1 MKQYKAQEIINI
13 ALAGRGSSGMTSL
26 AEAMIYVSGGSDRLG
41 KVADGNTVMDF
52 DPEEI
57 KRKASISIA
66 IAPVE
71 WSGKK
76 LNVMDTPGLFDFKA
90 GEAEGMRA
98 ADIAG
103 VVVSAKHGCGVG
115 TEKAFIYAR
124 RRGLPRMFIVNG
136 LCDESVDFYSS
147 IIGTLKDTF
156 GNKVCPVFVPVVKGG
171 KAECY
176 IDILNGKAYKYAQGK
191 ATEVALPEFDYYDEY
206 LDALKEV
213 VAETDEE
220 LMEKY
225 FGGEDFTPE
234 EMLRGVKT
242 AVQNSSV
249 YPVVCADAITL
260 DGVPQMMD
268 LICAIAPTAADGTEE
283 VAETESGEKVT
294 VKVNEADPTAAI
306 IFKTVADPFV
316 GKLSYF
322 KVISGKVS
330 PDAPLV
336 NMRTGESERISKVL
350 FVKGKKQE
358 DAAYIGA
365 GDIGAIPKLSQA
377 QTGDTLCAPQ
387 RKLTLSGIRYPHATH
402 KMAVYPKKKGEEDK
416 VAQGIARLLEED
428 PSLKFKSDKETK
440 EMVIT
445 GLGDQHLEVVVAK
458 LKSKF
463 NVEVTLQVPKV
474 AYREAIRK
482 RVQVQG
488 RHKKQ
493 SGGAGQ
499 FGDVWIE
506 FEPCGA
512 AGLEFGERVV
522 GGSVPKNFFPA
533 VEKGLLEAINKGPLA
548 GYPVVGLK
556 ATLYDGSYHP
566 VDSNEMA
573 FKMAAKI
580 AYKNGMALANPTL
593 LEPYGTLRATVS
605 DAHMGDIMGEVNK
618 RRGRILGMDTD
629 EDGMQVI
636 EAEVPM
642 AEMHDFNTFIRQATQ
657 GRGTYTFEFVRY
669 EDAPANIAQKVI
681 EQAKQDA
688 ED

>member
-13 ALAGRGSSGMTSL
+13 ALVGRGSSGMTSL
-26 AEAMIYVSGGSDRLG
+26 AEAMIYTAGGTDRLG
-41 KVADGNTVMDF
+41 KVSDGNTVMDF

-66 IAPVE
+66 LAPVE
-71 WSGKK
+71 WKGKK
-76 LNVMDTPGLFDFKA
+76 INVMDTPGLFDFKS
-90 GEAEGMRA
+90 GEAEGVRA
-98 ADIAG
+98 ADTAVI
-103 VVVSAKHGCGVG
+103 VVNAKSGAGVG
-115 TEKAFIYAR
+115 TEKAFRAAR
-124 RRGLPRMFIVNG
+124 RQNDSRMFLING
-136 LCDESVDFYSS
+136 LCDESVDFYS
-147 IIGTLKDTF
+147 IIEKLKETF
-156 GNKVCPVFVPVVKGG
+156 GSKVIPIFLPVVNGG
-171 KAECY
+171 KADCY
-176 IDILNGKAYKYAQGK
+176 VNVITGKAYTYANGK
-191 ATEVALPEFDYYDEY
+191 ATEVARPDFYQYEEALAELTDCIAESDE
-206 LDALKEV
+206 A
-213 VAETDEE
+213 

-225 FGGEDFTPE
+225 FGGEAFTPE
-234 EMLRGVKT
+234 ETLRGVRV
-242 AVQNSSV
+242 AVLNNDL
-249 YPVVCADAITL
+249 YPVVCADPITL
-260 DGVPQMMD
+260 AGITEVMD
-268 LICAIAPTAADGTEE
+268 IMTEILPTAAEKAGDKATDEDGKE
-283 VAETESGEKVT
+283 VKIAVSED
-294 VKVNEADPTAAI
+294 DPTVAF

-330 PDAPLV
+330 PESHLI
-336 NMRTGESERISKVL
+336 NMRTGESERITKVL
-350 FVKGKKQE
+350 YVKGKKQE
-358 DAAYIGA
+358 DAGYIGA
-365 GDIGAIPKLSQA
+365 GDIGAIPKLTQA
-377 QTGDTLCAPQ
+377 QTGDTLSSTK
-387 RKLTLSGIRYPHATH
+387 RKVTLGGIRYPHATH
-402 KMAVYPKKKGEEDK
+402 KMAIYPKKKGEEDK
-416 VAQGIARLLEED
+416 VAQGVMRLLEED
-428 PSLKFKSDKETK
+428 PTLRFKSDKETK

-445 GLGDQHLEVVVAK
+445 GLGDQILDVVVAK

-463 NVEVTLQVPKV
+463 NVEVVLQVPKV

-482 RVQVQG
+482 KVQVQG

-506 FEPCGA
+506 FEPCDA

-580 AYKNGMALANPTL
+580 AYKNGMAIANPTL
-593 LEPYGTLRATVS
+593 LEPFGTLKATVS

-669 EDAPANIAQKVI
+669 EDAPAHIAQKVI
-681 EQAKQDA
+681 ERAKQEA
-688 ED
+688 EE

>member
-1 MKQYKAQEIINI
+1 MKQYKAQDILNV

-41 KVADGNTVMDF
+41 KIADGNTIMDF

-71 WSGKK
+71 WNNKK
-76 LNVMDTPGLFDFKA
+76 INVMDTPGLFDFKS
-90 GEAEGMRA
+90 GEAEGIRA
-98 ADIAG
+98 ADTA
-103 VVVSAKHGCGVG
+103 VLVVSGKHGSGVG
-115 TEKAFIYAR
+115 TEKAFRAAR
-124 RRGLPRMFIVNG
+124 RRNLSRMFVING
-136 LCDESVDFYSS
+136 LCDESVDFYSM
-147 IIGTLKDTF
+147 IEGLKNVF
-156 GNKVCPVFVPVVKGG
+156 GVGVCPVFVPVVSGG
-171 KAECY
+171 KADTY
-176 IDILNGKAYKYAQGK
+176 INILEGKAYKYANGK
-191 ATEVALPEFDYYDEY
+191 STEVPMPDFDKYDEY
-206 LDALKEV
+206 LDAVKEA

-234 EMLRGVKT
+234 EMLRGVRL
-242 AVQNSSV
+242 AVKEASLF
-249 YPVVCADAITL
+249 PLICADAVTL
-260 DGVPQMMD
+260 AGVDQ
-268 LICAIAPTAADGTEE
+268 LLNIISTIAPTAEE
-283 VAETESGEKVT
+283 KASETAQ
-294 VKVNEADPTAAI
+294 NEAGDDVEIAVKESDPTAAI

-330 PDAPLV
+330 SDTPLV
-336 NMRTGESERISKVL
+336 NMRTGEPERITKVL
-350 FVKGKKQE
+350 VVKGKKQE

-365 GDIGAIPKLSQA
+365 GDIGAIPKLSTA
-377 QTGDTLCAPQ
+377 CTGDTLCSPQ
-387 RKLTLSGIRYPHATH
+387 RKVTLSGIRYQHATF

-428 PSLKFKSDKETK
+428 PTLKFKSDPETK

-445 GLGDQHLEVVVAK
+445 GLGDQQLDVVVSK

-463 NVEVTLQVPKV
+463 NVEVTLQVPRV

-482 RVQVQG
+482 KVQVQG

-506 FEPCGA
+506 FEPCDA
-512 AGLEFGERVV
+512 EGLEFGERVV

-533 VEKGLLEAINKGPLA
+533 VEKGLQEAIRKGPLA

-580 AYKNGMALANPTL
+580 AYKNGMAIANPTL
-593 LEPYGTLRATVS
+593 LEPYGALKATVS

-618 RRGRILGMDTD
+618 RRGRILGMSPG
-629 EDGMQVI
+629 EDGLQVV

-669 EDAPANIAQKVI
+669 EDAPANVAQKVI
-681 EQAKQDA
+681 ERAKLEA
-688 ED
+688 EE